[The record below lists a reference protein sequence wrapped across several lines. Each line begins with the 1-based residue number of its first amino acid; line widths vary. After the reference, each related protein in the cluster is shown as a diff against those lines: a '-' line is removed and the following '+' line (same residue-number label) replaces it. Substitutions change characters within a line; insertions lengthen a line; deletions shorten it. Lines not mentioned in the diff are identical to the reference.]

1 MTPAAE
7 FQQIA
12 PHLFV
17 GQVYDPKVKADL
29 SSTAI
34 ITDHG
39 AFLIDPIPL
48 AHFALAQLAKA
59 GGVGAIVVTNVNHFR
74 ASAHYAAMFGVP
86 VYARVETR
94 EADSIAPITQIQDG
108 TLIDGALSAIGIEG
122 APPGEIALYSSDRG
136 GTLIFGD
143 ALINFE
149 PHGFTFLPRKYCSD
163 QKKMRRS
170 LRKVLDRQFERILF
184 AHGTPILARGNT
196 RLRQLLDSEG

>member
-17 GQVYDPKVKADL
+17 WQVYDPTVKADL

-34 ITDHG
+34 LTGHG

-48 AHFALAQLAKA
+48 TRSALDQLAEA
-59 GGVGAIVVTNVNHFR
+59 GGVGGVVVTNANHFR
-74 ASAHYAAMFGVP
+74 ASAQYADMFGVT

-94 EADSIAPITQIQDG
+94 EPDFMVAITQIQDG
-108 TLIDGALSAIGIEG
+108 TLIDGAMSATAIEG
-122 APPGEIALYSSDRG
+122 APPGEIALSSGDHG

-149 PHGFTFLPRKYCSD
+149 PYGFTFLPRKYCSD

-184 AHGTPILARGNT
+184 ANATPILAQGNT
-196 RLRQLLDSEG
+196 RLQQLLDSEG